1 MFTSISRFCGAE
13 VVTTFVSIC
22 QGIRRPRRGFEY
34 ENETRQDAP
43 GRGTRAPRGT
53 PGYARNNE
61 RNKPRAIV
69 PGRLYHVRVRASARG
84 HSGNGGPSPRAVPR
98 PNRKAGRTGSRTRPG
113 GLGET
118 ARSRVPRVWRRRDP
132 TLHIRRDRAPR
143 APRSPLCTVWVIRYS
158 HSLGRPTARFHTRYD
173 VAHGARRARA
183 RAARMLARRT
193 AVMDAVLFADHREC
207 APRPILEIAWCV

>member
-22 QGIRRPRRGFEY
+22 QASSDSSHADYLRRRRPGGFNVRY
-34 ENETRQDAP
+34 TRP

-69 PGRLYHVRVRASARG
+69 PGRLYHGRVRASARG

-143 APRSPLCTVWVIRYS
+143 APRSPLALCTVWVIRYS

-183 RAARMLARRT
+183 PPACSR
-193 AVMDAVLFADHREC
+193 DG
-207 APRPILEIAWCV
+207 PP

>member
-22 QGIRRPRRGFEY
+22 QASSDSSHADYLRRRRPGGFNVIY
-34 ENETRQDAP
+34 TRP

-132 TLHIRRDRAPR
+132 TFAHTAGPR
-143 APRSPLCTVWVIRYS
+143 AARAAISSVHRVGYS
-158 HSLGRPTARFHTRYD
+158 SYSRIPTAS
-173 VAHGARRARA
+173 VVPPHGSTHAMTLRTARGARA
-183 RAARMLARRT
+183 RAPPACSR
-193 AVMDAVLFADHREC
+193 DG
-207 APRPILEIAWCV
+207 PP

>member
-22 QGIRRPRRGFEY
+22 QATRRQADSSTRLHAAPAGLTLYRRY
-34 ENETRQDAP
+34 TRP

-84 HSGNGGPSPRAVPR
+84 HSERGTPSQSRPR
-98 PNRKAGRTGSRTRPG
+98 NRKAGRTGSRTRPG

-143 APRSPLCTVWVIRYS
+143 APRSPLCTVWVIPRIRGFPQPRSS
-158 HSLGRPTARFHTRYD
+158 HRTVPHT
-173 VAHGARRARA
+173 
-183 RAARMLARRT
+183 L
-193 AVMDAVLFADHREC
+193 
-207 APRPILEIAWCV
+207 

>member
-22 QGIRRPRRGFEY
+22 QASSDSSHADYLRRRRPGGFNVIY
-34 ENETRQDAP
+34 TRP

-118 ARSRVPRVWRRRDP
+118 ARSRVPRVWGVACGDGVTP
-132 TLHIRRDRAPR
+132 H
-143 APRSPLCTVWVIRYS
+143 CTY
-158 HSLGRPTARFHTRYD
+158 GGT
-173 VAHGARRARA
+173 ARRARRDLLWLCAPCGLFDIPTASVVPPHGSTHAMTLRTARGA
-183 RAARMLARRT
+183 RARRPHARETDRRDGCG
-193 AVMDAVLFADHREC
+193 AFRRS
-207 APRPILEIAWCV
+207 P